1 MTTVKLCVIQWHC
14 CTVIEATQTI
24 LLLRLFELCVCE
36 NYIKLNRCIEGK
48 TTASYWNIRNI
59 LRTYPR
65 YLYMMNPAMH
75 RQMSAYFLLC
85 TFLILRTTMDGERDP
100 FWQHKQQFTAASVCR
115 WTHDAGLNSAPPRG
129 SASARSH
136 GNLTHL
142 ISSRVCLRYCLACKN
157 YYTASFFFSSFFR
170 ALPEKTTNKMK
181 TFNPEKV
188 SSILKIVSS
197 NLKYK
202 NNEKC
207 GKLYHISKVFIILS
221 SFETCLDVWS

>member
-1 MTTVKLCVIQWHC
+1 MESEIPSGNISNSRVK
-14 CTVIEATQTI
+14 
-24 LLLRLFELCVCE
+24 
-36 NYIKLNRCIEGK
+36 
-48 TTASYWNIRNI
+48 
-59 LRTYPR
+59 
-65 YLYMMNPAMH
+65 
-75 RQMSAYFLLC
+75 
-85 TFLILRTTMDGERDP
+85 
-100 FWQHKQQFTAASVCR
+100 FTAASVCR

-129 SASARSH
+129 SASVRSH

-197 NLKYK
+197 LKYK
-202 NNEKC
+202 NNEEC
-207 GKLYHISKVFIILS
+207 GKLYHYLQSVHYFIFFWNLS
-221 SFETCLDVWS
+221 RCVELIAYCCPSFVIHNSFYGVGPYFYMCWGP